1 MVQPAGATNTDNK
14 SQQKVIVIDKEKS
27 YPEKKLELKSKES
40 FIRLETK
47 TGFLL
52 GQDAH
57 IYYISDKRMLITN
70 ALNGDVLIFDMNGKG
85 LSRFNQKGGN
95 GYAFLKYAM
104 YDEPKEEVYIVDIT
118 KKICVFSETGALK
131 RTLHL
136 PTSTDITEIYNFDEN
151 TLLAFN
157 EYQYGPI
164 KEKQPYLFIS
174 KKDGKILSRLNITTD
189 KATPRVLITDKGM
202 SSIGNNFSG
211 NCKFGNDFILANM
224 SCDTIY
230 LLKQDKSLTPLFV
243 QTPSVFSEHPVMTMV
258 GMKTDDFIIFSKF
271 PYNLKSTRKLPPDGG
286 VKYFMYEFKTGQFY
300 SLQKN
305 QYWAEK
311 IDIPK
316 NMHVEIFECYVL
328 KEWLKRG
335 YLKGKMKELASKVAI
350 NDNAV
355 IWINKFD

>member
-1 MVQPAGATNTDNK
+1 M
-14 SQQKVIVIDKEKS
+14 
-27 YPEKKLELKSKES
+27 
-40 FIRLETK
+40 
-47 TGFLL
+47 
-52 GQDAH
+52 
-57 IYYISDKRMLITN
+57 
-70 ALNGDVLIFDMNGKG
+70 
-85 LSRFNQKGGN
+85 
-95 GYAFLKYAM
+95 
-104 YDEPKEEVYIVDIT
+104 
-118 KKICVFSETGALK
+118 
-131 RTLHL
+131 
-136 PTSTDITEIYNFDEN
+136 
-151 TLLAFN
+151 
-157 EYQYGPI
+157 
-164 KEKQPYLFIS
+164 
-174 KKDGKILSRLNITTD
+174 
-189 KATPRVLITDKGM
+189 
-202 SSIGNNFSG
+202 NFSG
-211 NCKFGNDFILANM
+211 SCKFGNDFILANM

-243 QTPSVFSEHPVMTMV
+243 QTPNVFAEHPVMTMV
-258 GMKTDDFIIFSKF
+258 GMKADDFIIFSKF

-335 YLKGKMKELASKVAI
+335 YLKGKMKELASKVDI